1 MRKSFIKKSLLLLA
15 FALLAAAV
23 FAFAAC
29 AGKPRASIEIEYTP
43 PVIIVSTPEPTPA
56 PTPEPTPT
64 PTPEPTPEPT
74 PTPEPADIKLMF
86 VGDLMCLSNQ
96 QRTALSQSDGSIRY
110 EFRPSFELVRPI
122 VQRADCAIGNLET
135 ALSKSWP
142 YATELY
148 QTDDGMPN
156 CNGPSDYLYGVKY
169 AGFDALVMA
178 NNHCCDAGKYG
189 IIETIDAVESFG
201 FPHTGVFKTAEE
213 KRYIILDVKGVRIAL
228 LSYAEFYNGKQG
240 CVSGAEY
247 MINTYSAE
255 VCRRDVE
262 AAKADGAELIV
273 AYNHWGAE
281 HTDKPTDKVR
291 RHAQEMADAGVDL
304 IIGSHSHSMQP
315 IVWLTAA
322 DGRRVYCCYSLG
334 NFVSSMGRETA
345 KDTVIVELDLHRSG
359 DGSISVTEETLHTCR
374 VFPSLNGKAWVV
386 VPTDTTLY
394 SSIRSELEAAERR
407 ILSIILS
414 ER

>member
-1 MRKSFIKKSLLLLA
+1 
-15 FALLAAAV
+15 
-23 FAFAAC
+23 
-29 AGKPRASIEIEYTP
+29 
-43 PVIIVSTPEPTPA
+43 
-56 PTPEPTPT
+56 
-64 PTPEPTPEPT
+64 
-74 PTPEPADIKLMF
+74 
-86 VGDLMCLSNQ
+86 
-96 QRTALSQSDGSIRY
+96 
-110 EFRPSFELVRPI
+110 
-122 VQRADCAIGNLET
+122 
-135 ALSKSWP
+135 
-142 YATELY
+142 
-148 QTDDGMPN
+148 
-156 CNGPSDYLYGVKY
+156 
-169 AGFDALVMA
+169 
-178 NNHCCDAGKYG
+178 
-189 IIETIDAVESFG
+189 
-201 FPHTGVFKTAEE
+201 
-213 KRYIILDVKGVRIAL
+213 
-228 LSYAEFYNGKQG
+228 
-240 CVSGAEY
+240 

-281 HTDKPTDKVR
+281 HTNKPTDKVR